1 MFLQNYDVIIYNF
14 VILPVLTRIME
25 CEIEN

>member
-14 VILPVLTRIME
+14 VILSVLTRIME
-25 CEIEN
+25 CQIEN